1 MAVLATPP
9 VPVRLYHSL
18 WANSGWEPHDIQ
30 REILLDGTR
39 NKVVALGR
47 RAGKSQTG
55 GRRLVPEAFRAWYQ
69 LDRLQQLSQR
79 REYWIVGPEYSDA
92 EKEFRVAWNELTRL
106 GFEFDKPGSYNNPES
121 GEMVISMFNRRL
133 IIHAK
138 SAKYPTTLVGEGL
151 SGVIMAEAA
160 KMKPSVWYKF
170 IRPTLADFDGWSMFN
185 STPEGKNWFYDLY
198 MVGLDDRR
206 PSWRSWR
213 APSWVNHH
221 VYPGGA
227 NEEFL
232 NMCIEARRKHKLD
245 YLLNL
250 YKMLSRNGSTRFD
263 RLPLITTNPAAQ
275 KIHRDRHTGEVI
287 VNDEIWAMF
296 LDMSQELFNQ
306 EIAALFTEYVGRVF
320 KDFDEEIHVVPQE
333 YNPSWTTYACVDY
346 GFQNPFV
353 WLLLQVDPHRERV
366 HVLDEY
372 YEVGKTTSEAAAE
385 IKSRSLA
392 PRTVRTFYPDPAE
405 PDRTKE
411 LANLLQLK
419 PHKRGS
425 IDLADRI
432 EWIRR
437 SLKWSPRLGG
447 PALTIHPRCV
457 NTIREVGDGYRYPDT
472 AEKAG
477 ERGRSAREKP
487 MDVDNHTPEA
497 LGRFYSGFFGRPWA
511 ESGPARQSTAK
522 MKR

>member
-9 VPVRLYHSL
+9 IPVRLYKHL
-18 WANSGWEPHDIQ
+18 WKHSGWQPHRVQ
-30 REILLDGTR
+30 REILLDPTR
-39 NKVVALGR
+39 NKVIALGR

-55 GRRLVPEAFRAWYQ
+55 GRRLVPEVFRTWYQ
-69 LDRLQQLSQR
+69 ADRLQEINQR
-79 REYWIVGPEYSDA
+79 REYWIVGPEYSDS
-92 EKEFRVAWNELTRL
+92 EKEFRVVWNELVRL
-106 GFEFDKPGSYNNPES
+106 GFEFDHPGSYNNPES
-121 GEMVISMFNRRL
+121 GDMVISMFGRKL
-133 IIHAK
+133 MIYAK
-138 SAKYPTTLVGEGL
+138 SSKYPGTLVGEGL

-160 KMKPSVWYKF
+160 KMRPSTWYKF
-170 IRPTLADFDGWSMFN
+170 VRPTLADFDGWSMFN

-198 MVGLDDRR
+198 MTGLDDRR
-206 PSWRSWR
+206 ADWKSWR

-227 NEEFL
+227 DEEFL
-232 NMCIEARRKHKLD
+232 NKAIEWRRKHKLD
-245 YLLNL
+245 NLLQL
-250 YKMLSRNGSTRFD
+250 YKAMTRSGRMTFVRDFQQTLTSTGKLTHTD
-263 RLPLITTNPAAQ
+263 R
-275 KIHRDRHTGEVI
+275 DGEAI
-287 VNDEIWAMF
+287 VNAEIWAMF

-320 KDFDEEIHVVPQE
+320 KDFDEEIHVVAQE
-333 YNPSWTTYACVDY
+333 YNPAWTTYACVDY
-346 GFQNPFV
+346 GFQNPFA
-353 WLLLQVDPHRERV
+353 WLLLQLDPHRERV

-372 YEVGKTTSEAAAE
+372 YEVNKTTAEAAAE

-392 PRTVRTFYPDPAE
+392 PRTIRTFYPDPAE

-419 PHKRGS
+419 PHNRGS
-425 IDLADRI
+425 IELEGRI

-437 SLKWSPRLGG
+437 GLKWNPRLGG
-447 PALTIHPRCV
+447 PSLTIHPRCV

-477 ERGRSAREKP
+477 ERGKSAREKP

-511 ESGPARQSTAK
+511 DAGPAKQSKAK